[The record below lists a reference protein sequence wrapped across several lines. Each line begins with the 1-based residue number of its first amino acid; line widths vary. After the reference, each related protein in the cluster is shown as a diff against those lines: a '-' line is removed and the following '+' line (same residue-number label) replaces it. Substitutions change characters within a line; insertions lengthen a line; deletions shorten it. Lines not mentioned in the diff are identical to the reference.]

1 VTLTTDIRYNRT
13 MKTTQCLLADLPADP
28 RDYSHSDKHREAR
41 VLKREGIK
49 RCTRCMQIKP
59 LDDFYC
65 YRGSHAPHCKLCD
78 HKRVS
83 AYIVKRYR
91 EDADFREKQKE
102 HSKRQYRKLK
112 SNKRGDEPAW

>member
-1 VTLTTDIRYNRT
+1 
-13 MKTTQCLLADLPADP
+13 
-28 RDYSHSDKHREAR
+28 
-41 VLKREGIK
+41 
-49 RCTRCMQIKP
+49 
-59 LDDFYC
+59 
-65 YRGSHAPHCKLCD
+65 LCD